1 MHAHAKAP
9 TSAPGSVEVLRL
21 RSGASTARVGD
32 VWLEDPVDPVAQ
44 ARAFMSPE
52 EAQELDAVV
61 LFGAGTGHRVARLRE
76 LGIRHIVVMEPFD
89 VLRELARGPLLP
101 RFEGTFLAGDDAELS
116 DAVAAAMTTPE
127 RIRLVSS
134 RGYATLFPDFEARC
148 QGATRE
154 GLAFGEV
161 QFNTLRYRTPLSA
174 KQLAENVRR
183 LTGTVKLASLG
194 RPLEGTPAFI
204 VSAGPSLDGNVHLV
218 GEAAK
223 RGAVFAVNTAAK
235 AVEHAGGTVDMLC
248 ALESLPHAHQL
259 AVSARALLLD
269 LSTHA
274 ASFAVDVEP
283 KLVGFGAAGGEHV
296 ARHLPMPRFESAGNV
311 ANLALRACL
320 LWGADPIVLIG
331 QDCAFPGGRLY
342 ASHCGRDMWR
352 ARVEGDVAHF
362 EVDEDVWRLFSDHD
376 IPAPRH
382 SPALSLPRWGDSE
395 GRVASA
401 PAFANVAKYLHLV
414 QQREA
419 GERRLVNATEGGAH
433 IAGWEETPLA
443 ALLEEL
449 PVRAHGLHEAIAAAP
464 RFSDAEVGRARRAL
478 QSELHAVEKAATQC
492 LQRKGSARDRASQR
506 LRSAAAKA
514 PLVNGYASGEL
525 LELRRTSPQDRT
537 KRTFQII
544 QRAARTLG
552 RAV

>member
-1 MHAHAKAP
+1 MP
-9 TSAPGSVEVLRL
+9 
-21 RSGASTARVGD
+21 SGATSARVGE
-32 VWLEDPVDPVAQ
+32 VWLEDPRDPVGQ
-44 ARAFMSPE
+44 ARAFMTPE
-52 EAQELDAVV
+52 EARELDAVV
-61 LFGAGTGHRVARLRE
+61 LFGGGTGHRVARLRE
-76 LGIRHIVVMEPFD
+76 LGIRHVVVMEPFAA
-89 VLRELARGPLLP
+89 LRDLARGPLLP
-101 RFEGTFLAGDDAELS
+101 RFEGTFLAGDDGELS
-116 DAVAAAMTTPE
+116 DAVAAAMTTPD
-127 RIRLVSS
+127 RIRLVAS

-148 QGATRE
+148 QAATRE

-194 RPLEGTPAFI
+194 RPLEGKPAFI
-204 VSAGPSLDGNVHLV
+204 VSAGPSLDRNVHLLPK
-218 GEAAK
+218 AAT

-235 AVEHAGGTVDMLC
+235 AVEHAGGTVDVLC

-274 ASFAVDVEP
+274 ASFDVAVEP

-352 ARVEGDVAHF
+352 ARVEGDAVHF
-362 EVDEDVWRLFSDHD
+362 EVDEDVWRLFSEHD
-376 IPAPRH
+376 IPAPRR
-382 SPALSLPRWGDSE
+382 SPALALPAWGDPQ
-395 GRVASA
+395 GRVDSA
-401 PAFANVAKYLHLV
+401 PAFANVAKYLRLV
-414 QQREA
+414 KEREA
-419 GERRLVNATEGGAH
+419 SDRRLVNATEGGAR
-433 IAGWEETPLA
+433 IDGWEETRLE
-443 ALLEEL
+443 ALLDEL
-449 PVRAHGLHEAIAAAP
+449 PEQDHGLHDALGRAP
-464 RFSDAEVGRARRAL
+464 RFTGAE
-478 QSELHAVEKAATQC
+478 VEKARRGLKGELQAVEQAAARC
-492 LQRKGSARDRASQR
+492 LQRSGPARERASQR
-506 LRSAAAKA
+506 LRAAAAKA

-525 LELRRTSPQDRT
+525 LELRREAPKDRT
-537 KRTFQII
+537 KRTFQVI
-544 QRAARTLG
+544 QRSARLLG
-552 RAV
+552 RAI